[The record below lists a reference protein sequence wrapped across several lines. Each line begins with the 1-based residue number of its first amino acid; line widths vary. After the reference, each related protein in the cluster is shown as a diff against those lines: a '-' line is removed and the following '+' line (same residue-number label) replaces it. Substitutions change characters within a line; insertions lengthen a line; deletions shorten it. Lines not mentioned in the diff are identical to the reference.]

1 MNEVL
6 ISNMFGFSLSAR
18 SFSPLRLARVFA
30 RPLSEPAYKK
40 DIANHKL
47 RDGSISAQFNL

>member
-1 MNEVL
+1 MNEVV
-6 ISNMFGFSLSAR
+6 ISNMFGFSLSE
-18 SFSPLRLARVFA
+18 L
-30 RPLSEPAYKK
+30 AYKK